1 MEEKLEFIKGWLKTG
16 SINIFG
22 LPMSGKDTVG
32 VKLAEDLSARFL
44 SSGMIIRAMEE
55 ETKNK
60 MTGNGELIP
69 TDLFY
74 EWILPYFERDDLK
87 NEALVLSSVG
97 RWSGEENEVMESAK
111 NAGHEIKAVI
121 LLETSPEDV
130 MKRWEIVNSLGDEQ
144 RTVRD
149 DDKTLD
155 TFKVRI
161 KEFEEKTEP
170 VISHYDEL
178 KLLIRV
184 NGNQDRDIVYQET
197 IDALYNFALN
207 SQPAPQAS

>member
-1 MEEKLEFIKGWLKTG
+1 MEEKLNFIKAWLKTG

-32 VKLAEDLSARFL
+32 VRLAEDLGARFL

-60 MTGNGELIP
+60 MADSGELIP

-111 NAGHEIKAVI
+111 NAGHEIKAAV

-130 MKRWEIVNSLGDEQ
+130 IKRWEIVNSLGDEQ

-149 DDKTLD
+149 DDKTIE
-155 TFKVRI
+155 TFQVRI
-161 KEFEEKTEP
+161 KEFEEKTQP
-170 VISHYDEL
+170 VIEHYDQL
-178 KLLIRV
+178 GLLIRID
-184 NGNQDRDIVYQET
+184 GNQDRDTVYQAT
-197 IDALYNFALN
+197 VDALVKKA
-207 SQPAPQAS
+207 AI